1 MIDRTLSIGERAT
14 PEIKPSRNG
23 LRLAVLRAFLA
34 SVLALLVRFPF
45 ALLFLEGVELLPPQW
60 DGGPGL
66 CHLPSCRTGADEVLS
81 ARRWHPAMD
90 PVFLS
95 RVQFG
100 LTIAFHYIYPPLS
113 IGLGG
118 MLVIMESLY
127 VKTRNPLYQQLTRFW
142 VRIFALTFAL
152 GVASGVVMEF
162 QFGTN
167 WAMYSRFVGDVF
179 GSALAAEGI
188 FAFFLESGFLA
199 LLLFGWDKLGP
210 RMHLFSTTMVALG
223 AHFSAIWIVV
233 ADSWMQTP
241 AGFHVVE
248 AALRRRAEITDFW
261 AVVFNP
267 SSVVRLAH
275 TLVGAWSAA
284 AFFVLSV
291 SAYYL
296 LKRRHQEFARASMQ
310 IALIVALVASLGSL
324 VTGHS
329 SGLVVAQHQP
339 AKLAAMEAHFP
350 AAAPAGMYL
359 FGWVK
364 EDEQRVIGSSIP
376 GMLSLLARGDA
387 SAPVTGLSAFPPQDR
402 PPVQAVFQSFHA
414 MVAIGM
420 ALIALALLGAIF
432 LWWLGTLH
440 QTRWLLWLFVFA
452 VAGPQLANQLGW
464 FTAEVGRQPWIVYG
478 VMRTTEGLSRAVTA
492 GQVLG
497 SLVLF
502 TLIYLLLFVLFIFLL
517 DQKIRHGPLAD
528 DLEVAYRRR

>member
-1 MIDRTLSIGERAT
+1 
-14 PEIKPSRNG
+14 
-23 LRLAVLRAFLA
+23 
-34 SVLALLVRFPF
+34 
-45 ALLFLEGVELLPPQW
+45 
-60 DGGPGL
+60 
-66 CHLPSCRTGADEVLS
+66 
-81 ARRWHPAMD
+81 MD
-90 PVFLS
+90 PVLLS

-100 LTIAFHYIYPPLS
+100 LTIAFHYLYPPLS
-113 IGLGG
+113 IGLGAI
-118 MLVIMESLY
+118 LVIMESLY
-127 VKTRNPLYQQLTRFW
+127 VKTGNPLYRQMTRFW

-241 AGFHVVE
+241 AGYHIVD

-261 AVVFNP
+261 ALVFNP

-275 TLVGAWSAA
+275 TLVGAWSTA

-291 SAYYL
+291 SAFYL
-296 LKRRHQEFARASMQ
+296 LKRRHLEFAKASMQ
-310 IALIVALVASLGSL
+310 IAMIVAIVASLGSL

-329 SGLVVAQHQP
+329 SGLVVAQYQP

-350 AAAPAGMYL
+350 SLAPAGMYL

-364 EDEQRVIGSSIP
+364 EDEQRVVGPGIP
-376 GMLSLLARGDA
+376 GMLSLLTHGDP
-387 SAPVTGLSAFPPQDR
+387 SAPVIGLGAFPPQDR
-402 PPVQAVFQSFHA
+402 PPVQPVFQSFHA

-420 ALIALALLGAIF
+420 ALIGLSLLGAAF
-432 LWWLGTLH
+432 LWFLGTLH
-440 QTRWLLWLFVFA
+440 ETRWLLWVFVFA
-452 VAGPQLANQLGW
+452 VVGPQAANQLGW

-478 VMRTTEGLSRAVTA
+478 LMRTAEAASRSVTA
-492 GQVLG
+492 GQVLV

-502 TLIYLLLFVLFIFLL
+502 TLIYVLLFVLFVFLL

-528 DLEVAYRRR
+528 DLEEAYRRR